1 MKYLTSNSYLMIQNM
16 PLFGSS
22 KKNPVEIIKIV
33 RDAFTVLDK
42 DERNKKSE
50 KVTSGTLVKSSCT
63 KN

>member
-1 MKYLTSNSYLMIQNM
+1 MKYLTRNSCLMIQNM